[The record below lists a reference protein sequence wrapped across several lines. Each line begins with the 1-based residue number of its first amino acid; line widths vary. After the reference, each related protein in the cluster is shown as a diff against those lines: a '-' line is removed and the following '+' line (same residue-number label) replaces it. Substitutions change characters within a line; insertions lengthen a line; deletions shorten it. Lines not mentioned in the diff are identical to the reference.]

1 MNKKIRLALIY
12 KKNYNYFQPNHFDK
26 TTADFFLKSFER
38 NENLE
43 ITYHSCETTFDTQKL
58 NGKCDV
64 ILLPNNRSDGAP
76 DKLENIKKVGIP
88 VISRTGDPHW
98 EKKYNQTEFIE
109 ENKIDLV
116 FSSHPDSYIYK
127 FYPKSVNHKT
137 IIYGLKKQLYEK
149 IIPFTDRV
157 KDKIL
162 CTGATGKMNIKS
174 RVANAILNP
183 KRSAWYFYK
192 LRTLTTKL
200 PYVDYSKIKD
210 GKYANDDYVTY
221 LTRYRASIA
230 ATTFY
235 PTLKYWENAAAGCLT
250 FMEITEKNNGQF
262 IGFKDNESCIFINE
276 NNYQNKF
283 QEYLSDPDNPKWEEI
298 AKSGRDFAMNKLNN
312 DIAVE
317 TIVELIKKL
326 IN

>member
-1 MNKKIRLALIY
+1 M
-12 KKNYNYFQPNHFDK
+12 
-26 TTADFFLKSFER
+26 
-38 NENLE
+38 
-43 ITYHSCETTFDTQKL
+43 
-58 NGKCDV
+58 
-64 ILLPNNRSDGAP
+64 
-76 DKLENIKKVGIP
+76 
-88 VISRTGDPHW
+88 
-98 EKKYNQTEFIE
+98 
-109 ENKIDLV
+109 
-116 FSSHPDSYIYK
+116 
-127 FYPKSVNHKT
+127 
-137 IIYGLKKQLYEK
+137 
-149 IIPFTDRV
+149 
-157 KDKIL
+157 
-162 CTGATGKMNIKS
+162 
-174 RVANAILNP
+174 
-183 KRSAWYFYK
+183 
-192 LRTLTTKL
+192 

-283 QEYLSDPDNPKWEEI
+283 QEYLCDPDNPKWEEI

>member
-1 MNKKIRLALIY
+1 MAKMTTEEAFVKVLQTHGIENAFGIIGSAFMPISDLFPKAGITFWDVAHESNGGLI
-12 KKNYNYFQPNHFDK
+12 
-26 TTADFFLKSFER
+26 ADG
-38 NENLE
+38 
-43 ITYHSCETTFDTQKL
+43 Y
-58 NGKCDV
+58 
-64 ILLPNNRSDGAP
+64 
-76 DKLENIKKVGIP
+76 
-88 VISRTGDPHW
+88 
-98 EKKYNQTEFIE
+98 
-109 ENKIDLV
+109 
-116 FSSHPDSYIYK
+116 
-127 FYPKSVNHKT
+127 
-137 IIYGLKKQLYEK
+137 
-149 IIPFTDRV
+149 
-157 KDKIL
+157 
-162 CTGATGKMNIKS
+162 TGATGKMNIKS